1 MNIPILIVV
10 SLAVI
15 IAGFAFCRRD
25 TQVPKKH
32 SFQQDSTV
40 LIKNGD
46 SLIYELLIPKVDS
59 FGEFPMTTVK
69 LKKAND
75 KPTLIEFQPG
85 GTETNILLFDT
96 TSSSRLPGNSVVKKL
111 FVFAPKLKNETIWN
125 ILATNAYLGKK
136 YLFSCRNYRGSYYLV
151 DWKEVENE

>member
-1 MNIPILIVV
+1 MNIPILIVG

-111 FVFAPKLKNETIWN
+111 DFGHDMNRTINISDFKSGVYYVSYGSCNIFGRYKLVVRDK
-125 ILATNAYLGKK
+125 
-136 YLFSCRNYRGSYYLV
+136 
-151 DWKEVENE
+151 

>member
-1 MNIPILIVV
+1 MNIPILIVG

-15 IAGFAFCRRD
+15 IAGFAFCRNG
-25 TQVPKKH
+25 TQVAKKH

-59 FGEFPMTTVK
+59 FGEFPMTTVE

-75 KPTLIEFQPG
+75 KQTFIEFQPG

-111 FVFAPKLKNETIWN
+111 DFGHEKNRTINISDFKAGIYYVSYGSCNIFGRYKLVIIDK
-125 ILATNAYLGKK
+125 
-136 YLFSCRNYRGSYYLV
+136 
-151 DWKEVENE
+151 